1 MMRRA
6 PCHDDRTAA
15 APAGCDRPSDP
26 MRRMALRGL
35 GAAIA
40 LPWLESLCAVGS
52 KASAAARSVAAT
64 GPGTIAVCADGLP
77 LRMGFFFVP
86 NGVHPG
92 AFMPSRAAGGGW
104 NPSPTLEPLSALRQ
118 HVSVHT
124 GLAHANARA
133 LGDGPGDH
141 ARSAACFLTG
151 VHPVKTAGADI
162 RAGVSVDQI
171 AAREIARAGAT
182 RFASL
187 ELGADG
193 SAYAG
198 DCDSGYSCAY
208 SSNISWRA
216 PDSPAP
222 KETDPRRIFERLF
235 GLGAHGETGA
245 QRALRLARRRSVLD
259 LAGEDARTLS
269 ARVSAADRRRLN
281 DYLESVREIE
291 RQVQASERR
300 IDDVP
305 AGVSAPPA
313 PKGHGERLRLI
324 ADMMVLAWQ
333 LDLTRVTT
341 FMVANEGSNR
351 TFPELGISDGHH
363 HLTHH
368 GGDADKVD
376 KVAQIDRWHVE
387 QFAYVVDRLSRIEE
401 AGIPLLDRCMLVYGA
416 AIADGNAHNH
426 EDLPVMVA
434 GKGGGTLA
442 PGLLVT
448 HRHET
453 PMCNLYLSML
463 ERMGIRVP
471 RVGDS
476 TGALSGMS

>member
-1 MMRRA
+1 MTRRTCITTA
-6 PCHDDRTAA
+6 PCDL
-15 APAGCDRPSDP
+15 S
-26 MRRMALRGL
+26 RRLVLRGL

-40 LPWLESLCAVGS
+40 LPWLESVRTVGS
-52 KASAAARSVAAT
+52 HATALAQGTAAS
-64 GPGTIAVCADGLP
+64 GPGTIAVCADGMP
-77 LRMGFFFVP
+77 MRMGFFFVP

-92 AFMPSRAAGGGW
+92 SFAPRADAGGGW
-104 NPSPTLEPLSALRQ
+104 IPSPTLEPLAALRD

-124 GLAHANARA
+124 GLAHANACA

-162 RAGVSVDQI
+162 SAGISVDQV
-171 AAREIARAGAT
+171 AARSIARAGAT

-193 SAYAG
+193 SAHAG

-235 GLGAHGETGA
+235 GLGADGETRE
-245 QRALRLARRRSVLD
+245 QRSMRLARRRSVLD
-259 LAGEDARTLS
+259 LAGADARSL
-269 ARVSAADRRRLN
+269 AGRVSASDRRRID

-291 RQVQASERR
+291 RQVQAAERR
-300 IDDVP
+300 ADDVP
-305 AGVSAPPA
+305 QGVSAPDA
-313 PKGHGERLRLI
+313 PRDHGDRLRLI
-324 ADMMVLAWQ
+324 ADMMVLAWR

-351 TFPELGISDGHH
+351 PFPHLGISDGHH

-368 GGDADKVD
+368 GGDRDKVE
-376 KVAQIDRWHVE
+376 KVSRIDRWHVE
-387 QFAYVVDRLSRIEE
+387 QFAYVVDRLASIEE
-401 AGIPLLDRCMLVYGA
+401 AGVPLLERCMLVYGA
-416 AIADGNAHNH
+416 AIADGNLHNH

-434 GKGGGTLA
+434 GRGGGTLS
-442 PGLLVT
+442 PGRLVA
-448 HRHET
+448 HQSGT

-463 ERMGIRVP
+463 ARMGVREA

-476 TGALSGMS
+476 TGQLAGLA